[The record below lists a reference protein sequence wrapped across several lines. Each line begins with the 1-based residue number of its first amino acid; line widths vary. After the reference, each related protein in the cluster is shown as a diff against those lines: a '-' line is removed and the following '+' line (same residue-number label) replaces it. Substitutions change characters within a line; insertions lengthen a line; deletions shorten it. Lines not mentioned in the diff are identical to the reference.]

1 MAKSEQPTEET
12 RLTEEQRLELLERSV
27 NLNKIVLFVVGLII
41 IVALS
46 VSVTITVV
54 RGLSEDSHVMTA
66 EHFRDM
72 QQHLAKLETTVS
84 QQNKELQQLQGQVQA
99 LNQSP
104 VGNGAELM
112 RQTLIGQEKSFA
124 LFVRNVKNS
133 MHDLANMVPGSR
145 TWLDLYSEALDKVL
159 AQGEK
164 RIKTLQNWPNSAP
177 PATPNDNSGG
187 DKAPAS
193 PSTDNA
199 TQ

>member
-1 MAKSEQPTEET
+1 MAKSEQSTEDT

-27 NLNKIVLFVVGLII
+27 NLNKIVLSVVGLII

-72 QQHLAKLETTVS
+72 QQRVAKLESTVT
-84 QQNKELQQLQGQVQA
+84 QQRKELQQLQGQVQT

-124 LFVRNVKNS
+124 LFVRSVKNS

-164 RIKTLQNWPNSAP
+164 RIKTLQNWPSKSPSATPQGDNGSGDTAAP
-177 PATPNDNSGG
+177 PG
-187 DKAPAS
+187 
-193 PSTDNA
+193 TDNT